1 MSRVLKMTG
10 AAATLALLLL
20 GALATAAATPA
31 VPSLDPVT
39 VTAART
45 KADHEAIAAAYEAE
59 AVAAETKAKLH
70 RDMGN
75 AYSQLAAGT
84 RPAGYRD
91 MIGHCAHLEKT
102 FGEVA
107 KMNRQMADQHRQI
120 AAKLK

>member
-1 MSRVLKMTG
+1 MSRFVKMTG
-10 AAATLALLLL
+10 AAAALALLL
-20 GALATAAATPA
+20 GALATTAATPP

-39 VTAART
+39 ITAART

-59 AVAAETKAKLH
+59 AVAAEKKAKLH
-70 RDMGN
+70 REMGN

-91 MIGHCAHLEKT
+91 MVSHCTHLEKT
-102 FGEVA
+102 FGDVA